1 MVQNVKFASQTST
14 CYSHGICKLVQTSC
28 GLIIQK
34 NFMTDLS
41 LRCSNSFVDC
51 VQERKKKHNNNNN
64 NKRQKKKE
72 RINGC
77 GFIFVQAS
85 HHVFFMGY
93 FFVSVFSAV
102 QQAKNKQPRDPGS
115 VTGNG
120 FSNLSGQYR
129 DLLTR
134 GVFRPIQ
141 LYFSQEK

>member
-1 MVQNVKFASQTST
+1 MFRKEKKST
-14 CYSHGICKLVQTSC
+14 TTTTTTKD
-28 GLIIQK
+28 K
-34 NFMTDLS
+34 
-41 LRCSNSFVDC
+41 
-51 VQERKKKHNNNNN
+51 
-64 NKRQKKKE
+64 KKKE

-141 LYFSQEK
+141 LYFS

>member
-1 MVQNVKFASQTST
+1 MWLNNSE
-14 CYSHGICKLVQTSC
+14 KLHDRSFTQMFQFIC
-28 GLIIQK
+28 GLC
-34 NFMTDLS
+34 LG
-41 LRCSNSFVDC
+41 
-51 VQERKKKHNNNNN
+51 KKK
-64 NKRQKKKE
+64 KAQQQQQQQKTKKKK

-141 LYFSQEK
+141 LYFS

>member
-1 MVQNVKFASQTST
+1 MFQF
-14 CYSHGICKLVQTSC
+14 IC
-28 GLIIQK
+28 GLC
-34 NFMTDLS
+34 LG
-41 LRCSNSFVDC
+41 
-51 VQERKKKHNNNNN
+51 KKK
-64 NKRQKKKE
+64 KAQQQQQQQKTKKKE
-72 RINGC
+72 RLMVVDLYL
-77 GFIFVQAS
+77 FK

-102 QQAKNKQPRDPGS
+102 QQAKNIQPQDPGS

-141 LYFSQEK
+141 LYFS